1 MNASEARRAALTAAV
16 AWCRTPDGMELS
28 TDAMLAYAAQFETW
42 LTRPTSVDTVHG
54 EGDAGVA
61 SSTHQPWTSLWPT
74 STPTRTRPNP
84 YCTVCEHSP
93 HAGPTCTE
101 CACTGYPTC
110 TCTDHWHVHGSA
122 PGLGCT
128 VCECT
133 TPVKAQSTARVHGD
147 VAGVDACVCTFRS
160 SHTACS
166 SCGHDAHDPGDCAS
180 TQVYAA
186 PEPVV
191 TVHDPVVDAPCTVC
205 AHDEHDQR
213 ACTRC
218 GCLASRV
225 VRSTATE
232 PGVTVHDPIVDAP
245 CTGFRAGMADSSYGC
260 AHARMA
266 HGPRGCS
273 VTGCRCE
280 RAEGPRV
287 VHEPDTF
294 LCTFETVYANCP
306 GCRCERDM
314 DGPEPDMD
322 GPEPVTCTCTFQT
335 VYRRCPGCGHDRHE
349 PGHCPATMCGPVTP
363 R

>member
-42 LTRPTSVDTVHG
+42 LTRPESVDTVHE

-84 YCTVCEHSP
+84 YCTVCEHHP

-101 CACTGYPTC
+101 CACTGRQVC
-110 TCTDHWHVHGSA
+110 KCTDHWHVHGSA

-128 VCECT
+128 VCTCT
-133 TPVKAQSTARVHGD
+133 TPIKAPSTARVHGD
-147 VAGVDACVCTFRS
+147 VARVDACVCTFRS

-180 TQVYAA
+180 THTYTD

-191 TVHDPVVDAPCTVC
+191 TLP
-205 AHDEHDQR
+205 
-213 ACTRC
+213 
-218 GCLASRV
+218 
-225 VRSTATE
+225 
-232 PGVTVHDPIVDAP
+232 DPIVDAP

-287 VHEPDTF
+287 VHEPDT
-294 LCTFETVYANCP
+294 CTCMIETVYANCP
-306 GCRCERDM
+306 GCGHGRHASGRCAR
-314 DGPEPDMD
+314 
-322 GPEPVTCTCTFQT
+322 
-335 VYRRCPGCGHDRHE
+335 
-349 PGHCPATMCGPVTP
+349 GPVVI

>member
-42 LTRPTSVDTVHG
+42 LTRPASVDTEHE

-74 STPTRTRPNP
+74 PTRVRPNP

-101 CACTGYPTC
+101 CACTGRQVC
-110 TCTDHWHVHGSA
+110 RCTDHWHVHGSA

-128 VCECT
+128 VCTCE
-133 TPVKAQSTARVHGD
+133 TPVKAPSTARVHGD
-147 VAGVDACVCTFRS
+147 VARVDACVCTFRS
-160 SHTACS
+160 SHVACS

-180 TQVYAA
+180 THAYTA

-191 TVHDPVVDAPCTVC
+191 TLP
-205 AHDEHDQR
+205 
-213 ACTRC
+213 
-218 GCLASRV
+218 
-225 VRSTATE
+225 
-232 PGVTVHDPIVDAP
+232 DPIVDAP

-287 VHEPDTF
+287 VHDPVVDACRNCGHSVSVHGSPGCTEGRGHMDSGWERACTCPYTAVDLGKSETPEPNTCP
-294 LCTFETVYANCP
+294 CTVETVHANCP
-306 GCRCERDM
+306 GC
-314 DGPEPDMD
+314 
-322 GPEPVTCTCTFQT
+322 
-335 VYRRCPGCGHDRHE
+335 GHGRHE
-349 PGHCPATMCGPVTP
+349 SGQCARGPVVI